1 LKQTNTQQPARR
13 RNANSPPDLRIIPR
27 PQQQQNGARAQNKT
41 RQVATSSIE
50 GAINLEMPENKNM
63 QQTKFGQSP

>member
-1 LKQTNTQQPARR
+1 MQISRQICASSHDHN
-13 RNANSPPDLRIIPR
+13 NSRTGPGPK
-27 PQQQQNGARAQNKT
+27 NKT

-63 QQTKFGQSP
+63 QQTKFGRSPNQIQM